1 MDIFAQAIREQLEV
15 IVVTKN
21 RGKVREI
28 RRALKGLGL
37 KIYSLN
43 DFSEIPEIEEDGKS
57 FTENA
62 LKKARFYSKYF
73 GKLTRSTAPSPPFEG
88 GVEKRRSGSTLSK
101 PQPSGWGVER
111 LAIADD
117 SGLEV
122 DSLKGLPGI
131 YSARYSR
138 EGASDRENNQKLLR
152 EMEGIPI
159 SKRGARFKCVIAM
172 VSHDGREVVAEGSC
186 RGRIGFREVGKKGFG
201 YDPIFILPQYGKT
214 MAQLTLEEKDRVSH
228 RGKALRKLKK
238 IIVKRLEFYDR

>member
-1 MDIFAQAIREQLEV
+1 LEV
-15 IVVTKN
+15 IVATKN

-43 DFSEIPEIEEDGKS
+43 DFSDIPEIEEDGKS

-62 LKKARFYSKYF
+62 LKKARFHSKYF
-73 GKLTRSTAPSPPFEG
+73 K
-88 GVEKRRSGSTLSK
+88 K
-101 PQPSGWGVER
+101 

-122 DSLKGLPGI
+122 DRLKGLPGI
-131 YSARYSR
+131 YSARYSG
-138 EGASDRENNQKLLR
+138 EGASDRENSQKLLR

-172 VSHDGREVVAEGSC
+172 VSHDGKEVVAEGSC

-214 MAQLTLEEKDRVSH
+214 MAQLTLEEKNKVSH

-238 IIVKRLEFYDR
+238 IIVRTLERYNSLDR